1 VIAATGFIIDL
12 PQSDLMED
20 QMTSLKSLTFAVLPK
35 AESNPTTE
43 RRNRTITRLEE
54 QKLLLTNPNY
64 VRKVRSFTK
73 VDGIR
78 NAVENDQRV
87 TPWWRRHVDGSYLFS
102 IRSGSKSVEFE
113 KGKAAIAVPS
123 LEKLSIVIDTLIIAT
138 RNGELDTQLAQ
149 ASRQPPTKKR

>member
-1 VIAATGFIIDL
+1 
-12 PQSDLMED
+12 MN
-20 QMTSLKSLTFAVLPK
+20 SLKSLNYAALPK
-35 AESNPTTE
+35 TDANPIVE

-54 QKLLLTNPNY
+54 QKVLLANPNY
-64 VRKVRSFTK
+64 VRKVRSFAK
-73 VDGIR
+73 VDGVRKAI
-78 NAVENDQRV
+78 ENDQRV

-123 LEKLSIVIDTLIIAT
+123 LEKLPAVIDTLIAAT

-149 ASRQPPTKKR
+149 ATRQPPTKKR